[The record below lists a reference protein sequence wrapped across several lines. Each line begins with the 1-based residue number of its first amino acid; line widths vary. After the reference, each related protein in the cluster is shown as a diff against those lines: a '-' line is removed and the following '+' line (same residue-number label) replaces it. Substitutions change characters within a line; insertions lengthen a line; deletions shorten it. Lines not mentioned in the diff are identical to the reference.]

1 METKCS
7 LITQLVKE
15 LSEACYYERVS
26 EETMARIGI
35 RSQDVQLPFI
45 ATEKSAGADFYTP
58 VPILLKP
65 GEEMT
70 VPTGIKAHQAPF
82 VYLQIVPKSGL
93 GFKYYTRL
101 ANTVGIVDGD
111 YYNNPSNE
119 GCIFVK
125 IRNEG
130 DQILQLEKGSAFCQ
144 GLFSLYIPDRDYFG
158 KAHGQRLGG
167 FGSTADQGSS
177 IHEEQKGI

>member
-1 METKCS
+1 MNNEYP
-7 LITQLVKE
+7 LIHQLVKE
-15 LSEACYYERVS
+15 LSAACYYEIVS
-26 EETMARIGI
+26 AKTLDQIGVAGEDI
-35 RSQDVQLPFI
+35 KLPYI
-45 ATEKSAGADFYTP
+45 ATGSSAGADFYTP
-58 VPILLKP
+58 VPIDLNP

-111 YYNNPSNE
+111 YYDNPSNE

-130 DQILQLEKGSAFCQ
+130 DKPLHIEKGKAFCQ
-144 GLFSLYIPDRDYFG
+144 GIFSLYIPDRDYFNRE
-158 KAHGQRLGG
+158 HERRLGG
-167 FGSTADQGSS
+167 FGST
-177 IHEEQKGI
+177 EEK